1 MTGLRTPIHIAGGL
15 YREICLHPAWN
26 TLLGSGG
33 RAAQALTA
41 LGDKTILHSYFE
53 DDQSIA
59 LEPYRDSG
67 ITLELLGRQSP
78 IAFAYFHP
86 LSTPHL
92 EPSDIAQEGAF
103 HVNAETV
110 LRFGLVEGEAVVRAR
125 RAIFDPQGR
134 YGSLHFRENGS
145 AADEITLV
153 LNAQELMSGT
163 GIYDIEDA
171 ARGLINTGAAS
182 VVVVKQGV
190 CGALVI
196 ESGKRTTFVPAFRSA
211 NVFKIGTG
219 DVFSAT
225 FAHYWG
231 LAGEDATAAAE
242 QASLAVAYYVQNRD
256 FPTERQHPMSEP
268 VGGMLRGTVAVLAAS
283 NTLGNKY
290 VLEETLHRLGELG
303 VHAEHVHTPPTE
315 KQHAAVL
322 VLADGLSP
330 DCIADAVA
338 LSLAGQSVI
347 MLDETQ
353 SVVLENPRLK
363 VILTRD
369 FTSALYQA
377 AWAAST
383 PRTI

>member
-1 MTGLRTPIHIAGGL
+1 VTGLRTPIHIAGGL

-33 RAAQALTA
+33 RAAKALTA

-67 ITLELLGRQSP
+67 ITLELTGRRSP

-92 EPSDIAQEGAF
+92 EPSGRAQESAF

-110 LRFGLVEGEAVVRAR
+110 LRFGLVEGDAVVRAR
-125 RAIFDPQGR
+125 RAIFDPQGTG
-134 YGSLHFRENGS
+134 GSLHFRENGS
-145 AADEITLV
+145 EADEITLV
-153 LNAQELMSGT
+153 LNAEELMSGT
-163 GIYDIEDA
+163 GSPDIEDA
-171 ARGLINTGAAS
+171 ARSLVNKGSAS

-190 CGALVI
+190 SGALVI
-196 ESGKRTTFVPAFRSA
+196 ESGKRTMFVPAFRSS

-231 LAGEDATAAAE
+231 LEGEDATAAAE
-242 QASLAVAYYVQNRD
+242 QASLAVAYYVQNRG
-256 FPTERQHPMSEP
+256 FPIERQQPMSEP
-268 VGGMLRGTVAVLAAS
+268 VGGIPQGPVAVLAAS

-290 VLEETLHRLGELG
+290 VLEETLHRLEELG

-322 VLADGLSP
+322 VIVDGLSR

-338 LSLAGQSVI
+338 LSISGHSII

-363 VILTRD
+363 IIRTRD
-369 FTSALYQA
+369 FTTALYQA

>member
-1 MTGLRTPIHIAGGL
+1 MRTPIHIAGGL

-67 ITLELLGRQSP
+67 ITLELMRRQSP

-92 EPSDIAQEGAF
+92 EPSDIAQESAF

-110 LRFGLVEGEAVVRAR
+110 LRFGLVEGDAVVRAR
-125 RAIFDPQGR
+125 RAIFDPQGTC
-134 YGSLHFRENGS
+134 GSLHLRRNGS
-145 AADEITLV
+145 EADETTLI
-153 LNAQELMSGT
+153 LNARELISGT
-163 GIYDIEDA
+163 GISDLEDA
-171 ARGLINTGAAS
+171 ARSLVNTGAAS
-182 VVVVKQGV
+182 VVIVKRGV
-190 CGALVI
+190 FGALVI
-196 ESGKRTTFVPAFRSA
+196 ESGKRTTFVPAFRSP

-231 LAGEDATAAAE
+231 LAGEDAATAAE

-256 FPTERQHPMSEP
+256 FPTERQHPISEP
-268 VGGMLRGTVAVLAAS
+268 VGGVLRGPVAVLAAS

-322 VLADGLSP
+322 VIVDGLSRE
-330 DCIADAVA
+330 CIADAVA
-338 LSLAGQSVI
+338 LSISGQSII

-353 SVVLENPRLK
+353 SLELENLRSK
-363 VILTRD
+363 VIRTRD

>member
-33 RAAQALTA
+33 RAAQALAA

-67 ITLELLGRQSP
+67 ITLELMRRQSP

-92 EPSDIAQEGAF
+92 EPSDIAQERAF
-103 HVNAETV
+103 HVDAETV
-110 LRFGLVEGEAVVRAR
+110 LRFGLVEGDAVVRAR
-125 RAIFDPQGR
+125 RAIFDPQGTW
-134 YGSLHFRENGS
+134 GSLHFRRNGS
-145 AADEITLV
+145 EADEITLV
-153 LNAQELMSGT
+153 LNARELISGT
-163 GIYDIEDA
+163 GISDLEDS
-171 ARGLINTGAAS
+171 ARSLVNTGAAS
-182 VVVVKQGV
+182 VVIVKQGV

-196 ESGKRTTFVPAFRSA
+196 ESRKRTMFVPAFRSS

-231 LAGEDATAAAE
+231 LEGEDATAAAE

-256 FPTERQHPMSEP
+256 FPIERQHPMLEP
-268 VGGMLRGTVAVLAAS
+268 VGGMLRGPVAVLAAS

-303 VHAEHVHTPPTE
+303 VRAEHVHTPPTE
-315 KQHAAVL
+315 EQHAALL
-322 VLADGLSP
+322 VLADGLSR

-347 MLDETQ
+347 ILDEAQ

-363 VILTRD
+363 VILARD

-377 AWAAST
+377 AWATST